1 MLVEQLALAYKCHN
15 TIGNSLDLKEMIT
28 EVLTTFVSETYAMY
42 GEFLLLKDDKNYEK
56 IYGFG
61 KNR

>member
-28 EVLTTFVSETYAMY
+28 EVLTTFVSETYAKY
-42 GEFLLLKDDKNYEK
+42 K
-56 IYGFG
+56 IGD
-61 KNR
+61 R